1 MMKVDF
7 PDEKNNRI
15 ALIIRLAGTLL
26 AMGLLLYLL
35 SKQGWREIGA
45 AISLIPPWRFV
56 LALGL
61 ILVSR
66 LAVSGRWYV
75 LLRSAGVAISL
86 KQSVRITFAGLFAS
100 NFLPTTIG
108 GDVIRL
114 AGAMQL
120 NLDAMVS
127 AASLVVDRLIGM
139 LGMAMLL
146 PFGLPQFLR
155 MNGASRSLST
165 RGLSGLATYAAL
177 LPVSRWWPRLLAKG
191 RQLTGKLLR
200 ALSVWVNQPGAM
212 LQSLLF
218 SWMHMLCVFGAI
230 WLFLGGMGE
239 AVPFMLVGG
248 LYSLVYFVS
257 LLPLSINGYGI
268 QEVSMTFVFSV
279 VAGASTQSSLA
290 AALLFR
296 TVMMLGSLP
305 GALFVPGL
313 LRAAPHQADSI
324 AASDAGVRP
333 QP

>member
-1 MMKVDF
+1 MKASF
-7 PDEKNNRI
+7 PDKKNNRT
-15 ALIIRLAGTLL
+15 ALLIRLAGTLV
-26 AMGLLLYLL
+26 AVALLLYLL
-35 SKQGWREIGA
+35 SQQGWREIGT
-45 AISLIPPWRFV
+45 AIRLIPAWRFA

-75 LLRSAGVAISL
+75 LLRSAGVHISL
-86 KQSVRITFAGLFAS
+86 AQSVRITFAGLFAS

-114 AGAMQL
+114 AGAVQL
-120 NLDAMVS
+120 NFDAMVS

-146 PFGLPQFLR
+146 PFGLPQFLQN
-155 MNGASRSLST
+155 NGANASHLADGCK
-165 RGLSGLATYAAL
+165 GLTVNAAL
-177 LPVSRWWPRLLAKG
+177 LPLGKWGQKILAKG
-191 RQLTGKLLR
+191 RQLIRQLLR

-212 LQSLLF
+212 FLSLLF

-248 LYSLVYFVS
+248 LYSLVYFVT

-279 VAGASTQSSLA
+279 VAGASTHSSLA

-305 GALFVPGL
+305 GALFVPAL
-313 LRAAPHQADSI
+313 LPGTRDPTDSI
-324 AASDAGVRP
+324 AESNAGVRP
-333 QP
+333 QH

>member
-1 MMKVDF
+1 MKASLTDK
-7 PDEKNNRI
+7 KNNRT
-15 ALIIRLAGTLL
+15 ALLIRLAGTLL
-26 AMGLLLYLL
+26 AIALLIYLL
-35 SKQGWREIGA
+35 SQQGWQEIGA

-61 ILVSR
+61 ILLSR

-75 LLRSAGVAISL
+75 LLRSAGVQMSVA
-86 KQSVRITFAGLFAS
+86 QSVRITFAGLFAS

-114 AGAMQL
+114 AGAVQL

-139 LGMAMLL
+139 LGMAMVL
-146 PFGLPQFLR
+146 PFGLPQFLQ
-155 MNGASRSLST
+155 NNSADASYLTGGS
-165 RGLSGLATYAAL
+165 RGLAVYAAL
-177 LPVSRWWPRLLAKG
+177 LPVSGWWHRLLAKG
-191 RQLTGKLLR
+191 RKLTGRMLR
-200 ALSVWVNQPGAM
+200 ALSVWVNQPVAM

-218 SWMHMLCVFGAI
+218 SWIHMLCVFGAI
-230 WLFLGGMGE
+230 WLFFGAMGE

-248 LYSLVYFVS
+248 LYSLVYFVT

-279 VAGASTQSSLA
+279 VAGASTHSSLA

-296 TVMMLGSLP
+296 TVMMLGGLP
-305 GALFVPGL
+305 GALFVPAL
-313 LRAAPHQADSI
+313 LSGTRDQTDSM
-324 AASDAGVRP
+324 AESNAGVRP
-333 QP
+333 QQ